1 VDAVLLLQMVC
12 ENASNVKGK
21 QKRIGI
27 KGKERK
33 EVIVNRSVLIN
44 ILQSLAKGSNNMSEL
59 WTNNDERAGVELVI
73 NGIGE
78 VYPSLSIADVSR
90 ITKERKVS
98 QFHVQYDDGST
109 ALKADFPLTSGK
121 VHVLEYNEAKIS

>member
-1 VDAVLLLQMVC
+1 
-12 ENASNVKGK
+12 
-21 QKRIGI
+21 
-27 KGKERK
+27 
-33 EVIVNRSVLIN
+33 
-44 ILQSLAKGSNNMSEL
+44 MSEL

-90 ITKERKVS
+90 ITKERKVKH
-98 QFHVQYDDGST
+98 FHVQYDDGST